1 MLGGIQRIVTV
12 TEKFVPF
19 MAILY
24 VVGALAV
31 IAANYK
37 NIFPAFGE
45 IFAGAFHLKSIGG
58 GVVGYGI
65 ARAMRYGFARGV
77 FSNEAG
83 LGSSVLVHTCADVDE
98 PVKQGLWGIFEVFF
112 DTIVICSL
120 TAFAILTTGAHRA
133 EGLEGVNITMY
144 AFERVFGT
152 AGSSAVS
159 VGIVLFAFSTLLGW
173 SVYGCRVAE
182 YLGGQKFKTVY
193 KFLFLAVVLIGSV
206 SSVQLVWDI
215 SDTFNGLMA
224 LPNLIGVLCLSPLVF
239 RITKNYKERV
249 FLHKSVKPM
258 LSFYDKK

>member
-1 MLGGIQRIVTV
+1 M
-12 TEKFVPF
+12 
-19 MAILY
+19 
-24 VVGALAV
+24 
-31 IAANYK
+31 
-37 NIFPAFGE
+37 
-45 IFAGAFHLKSIGG
+45 
-58 GVVGYGI
+58 
-65 ARAMRYGFARGV
+65 
-77 FSNEAG
+77 
-83 LGSSVLVHTCADVDE
+83 DE

-112 DTIVICSL
+112 DTIVICTL
-120 TAFAILTTGAHRA
+120 TAFAILTTGAHRV
-133 EGLEGVNITMY
+133 EGLEGVRVTMH
-144 AFERVFGT
+144 AFECVFG
-152 AGSSAVS
+152 AVGSSAVS

-182 YLGGQKFKTVY
+182 YLGGQKFKSAY

-206 SSVQLVWDI
+206 SSVQLVWDV